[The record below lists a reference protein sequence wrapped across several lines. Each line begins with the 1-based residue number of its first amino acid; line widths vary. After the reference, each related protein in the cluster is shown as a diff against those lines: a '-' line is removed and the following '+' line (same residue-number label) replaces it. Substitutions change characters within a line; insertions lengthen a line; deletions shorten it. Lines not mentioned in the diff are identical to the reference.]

1 MRRRVVRDERHD
13 ELFGPDLR
21 LGADGP
27 APGDGRGRQGR
38 GLVPLDEIAAA
49 ELIGDA
55 VGRASR

>member
-21 LGADGP
+21 WEPTDRLPVTEEAVKGA
-27 APGDGRGRQGR
+27 

-49 ELIGDA
+49 ELIGDV